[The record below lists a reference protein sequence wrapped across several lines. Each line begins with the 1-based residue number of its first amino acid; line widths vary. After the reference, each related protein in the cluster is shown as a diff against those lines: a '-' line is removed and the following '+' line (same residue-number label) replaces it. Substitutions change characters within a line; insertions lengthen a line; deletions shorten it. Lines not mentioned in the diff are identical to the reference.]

1 MKWETHK
8 YKYILYKL
16 NEDKMVKTHLF
27 MKLTIVDKNYCQKEE
42 INFLRKGVFFN
53 EYF

>member
-1 MKWETHK
+1 MEIKWLKHI
-8 YKYILYKL
+8 YLW
-16 NEDKMVKTHLF
+16 

-42 INFLRKGVFFN
+42 INFLKKGVFFN